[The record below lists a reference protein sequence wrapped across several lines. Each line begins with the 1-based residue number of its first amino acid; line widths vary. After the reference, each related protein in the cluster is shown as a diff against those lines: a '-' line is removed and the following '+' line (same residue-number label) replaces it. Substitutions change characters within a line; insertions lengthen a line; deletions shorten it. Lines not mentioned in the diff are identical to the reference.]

1 MSNPNWLQISFDLL
15 FNFACQSRI
24 QEPKIS
30 GQHEVERKGAQ
41 KKSRVNT
48 GSGMRS
54 IVRLTIASLFP
65 SRKTQ
70 LFRELCR

>member
-15 FNFACQSRI
+15 FNSHANPEFKNRKSPVNMKLSA
-24 QEPKIS
+24 
-30 GQHEVERKGAQ
+30 KGAQ
-41 KKSRVNT
+41 KKSRVDT

>member
-15 FNFACQSRI
+15 FNSHANPEFKNRKS
-24 QEPKIS
+24 PVY
-30 GQHEVERKGAQ
+30 EVERKGAQ
-41 KKSRVNT
+41 KKSRVDT
-48 GSGMRS
+48 GSRMRS